1 MFSMTGYGKGVSSEG
16 GETITVE
23 IKTVNHRY
31 LDLGLKLPKNFLFAE
46 DGVKKLISS
55 EISRGHVDL
64 FLTYEK
70 SAALES
76 EYFVNVEAAKGFLK
90 AAETLKRELKDMQ
103 VEEDVTLGY
112 LLKLPDVVSKNLPE
126 EQDDEKL
133 MRLTLD
139 ATRQALANL
148 KQMRLGEGERLKA
161 DIALKLDNIERS
173 LEKIKALAPEVVSAY
188 RSALYERIKGFVEE
202 NLDMQRFVTEI
213 ALYADHCAI
222 DEEITRLSSHIK
234 AMREMLTSCEP
245 VGRKMDFL
253 VQELNREANTIGS
266 KANDLNITGEVLFI
280 KNEIEKLR
288 EQAANVE

>member
-126 EQDDEKL
+126 EQDDETL

-213 ALYADHCAI
+213 ALDAD
-222 DEEITRLSSHIK
+222 
-234 AMREMLTSCEP
+234 P
-245 VGRKMDFL
+245 VAAAQGAALLVVIQGNRRRNGDRVGGYHPCGHAALRRPVRTVFLRHGRHRKGKYCRRC
-253 VQELNREANTIGS
+253 Q
-266 KANDLNITGEVLFI
+266 
-280 KNEIEKLR
+280 
-288 EQAANVE
+288 